1 MPEAF
6 RIRIADRVIGIHAM
20 YPHVKKLCSLYITRA
35 EPSIGIAIT
44 QADIDYERRK
54 SDRETALEGNEPSP
68 HTDAYLE
75 TLAVYRKIA
84 DALLADNVLLFH
96 GSVIAVDGVG
106 YMFTAKSGTGKS
118 THARLWRERF
128 GDRAVMINDDKP
140 LLKITDAGVIAYGTP
155 WNGKHHL
162 DTNTSVPLKAICI
175 LCRGE
180 ANRIEPVGKKEA
192 YPLLCQQS
200 NRASDPEGMLRTL
213 KLIEK
218 LSGSVALYRLTCNM
232 DPEAALVA
240 YQGMNT

>member
-1 MPEAF
+1 
-6 RIRIADRVIGIHAM
+6 
-20 YPHVKKLCSLYITRA
+20 
-35 EPSIGIAIT
+35 
-44 QADIDYERRK
+44 
-54 SDRETALEGNEPSP
+54 
-68 HTDAYLE
+68 
-75 TLAVYRKIA
+75 
-84 DALLADNVLLFH
+84 
-96 GSVIAVDGVG
+96 VIAVDGVG

-118 THARLWRERF
+118 THARLWREQF

-180 ANRIEPVGKKEA
+180 TNRIEPVGKKEA

-200 NRASDPEGMLRTL
+200 NRAADPEGMLRTL
-213 KLIEK
+213 KLIES